1 MADNFNL
8 RTFLTENK
16 LTKNTQ
22 ILKEG
27 SDYGFDEVMDAI
39 ADDFTPGTPEF
50 QQMEDA
56 VQDAFHNGQV
66 DTSEFSHDQSAPG
79 REMRAIANQIGL
91 GDEQANDIEQAQ
103 HDIERQFEEGVNES
117 TLTDK
122 ERRLVEMVQDALGEE
137 NVDYTMGRQDDP
149 NQLPNPA
156 PELNIPEGE
165 ESIEEAK
172 PLPKYNSIEELM
184 KEIENGTN
192 EAAHKYKMDEMK
204 RVYEALEAKVGS
216 LEEGEHAEHIDQKAV
231 KQMRKD
237 IAALRKAE
245 EKLRKEFDKKFTG
258 KEKKETPKKDKEVV
272 ALQEG
277 FDLRKFLAENRK

>member
-1 MADNFNL
+1 
-8 RTFLTENK
+8 
-16 LTKNTQ
+16 
-22 ILKEG
+22 
-27 SDYGFDEVMDAI
+27 
-39 ADDFTPGTPEF
+39 
-50 QQMEDA
+50 
-56 VQDAFHNGQV
+56 
-66 DTSEFSHDQSAPG
+66 
-79 REMRAIANQIGL
+79 MRAIANQIGL

-237 IAALRKAE
+237 IVALRKAE

-258 KEKKETPKKDKEVV
+258 KEKKETPAKDKEVV

>member
-1 MADNFNL
+1 MIHDNQLYLQEKKGASSKDMAYTEKVEEEQVN
-8 RTFLTENK
+8 ENK
-16 LTKNTQ
+16 
-22 ILKEG
+22 
-27 SDYGFDEVMDAI
+27 M
-39 ADDFTPGTPEF
+39 
-50 QQMEDA
+50 
-56 VQDAFHNGQV
+56 
-66 DTSEFSHDQSAPG
+66 
-79 REMRAIANQIGL
+79 
-91 GDEQANDIEQAQ
+91 
-103 HDIERQFEEGVNES
+103 
-117 TLTDK
+117 TDK
-122 ERRLVEMVQDALGEE
+122 ERKLVEMVQRALGEE

-165 ESIEEAK
+165 ANIEEAK

-184 KEIENGTN
+184 KEIEHGTN

-245 EKLRKEFDKKFTG
+245 EKLRKEFDKKFSG
-258 KEKKETPKKDKEVV
+258 KEKKETPAKEKAVE

-277 FDLRKFLAENRK
+277 TFDLRKFLAENRK